1 MNLEIKSTI
10 DNINALVDSQGTVI
24 LDNKKIFLNLI
35 KDIIPNMT
43 DEQNLLCFSVENDI
57 LDLLSAAVANN
68 INENAFTK
76 DLSLFVNKTLKTN
89 TDDEKEFIFQVFVG
103 VYSHCTGKEV
113 QHKNSFDTQEQ
124 VISKNIAS
132 AAKFSQIMNG
142 VFKYFP
148 KSFNPI
154 IIPIVLFIAMEIF
167 VIVYLTRTDLVISSI
182 NESLGSFIAL
192 HIGAIVHSLIGAIL
206 CKIAKIKWLS
216 YIPAVISA
224 IVAIYSFFFA
234 LGDLEGFFITI
245 LGFFFFGAIALGVT
259 ALCFMLPTW
268 INKD

>member
-43 DEQNLLCFSVENDI
+43 DEQNLLCISVENDI

-132 AAKFSQIMNG
+132 ADR
-142 VFKYFP
+142 
-148 KSFNPI
+148 KS
-154 IIPIVLFIAMEIF
+154 V
-167 VIVYLTRTDLVISSI
+167 V
-182 NESLGSFIAL
+182 
-192 HIGAIVHSLIGAIL
+192 
-206 CKIAKIKWLS
+206 
-216 YIPAVISA
+216 
-224 IVAIYSFFFA
+224 
-234 LGDLEGFFITI
+234 
-245 LGFFFFGAIALGVT
+245 
-259 ALCFMLPTW
+259 
-268 INKD
+268 